1 MGNRN
6 FRQFPSP
13 LELGRSTTT
22 SPALRESLLAPFT
35 DVEDVPIDID
45 EDGVARPRPPR
56 ADEGE
61 ERARERADRIASGT
75 TRAGSR
81 GTGVSAAQAFGGRR
95 RPLGFL

>member
-22 SPALRESLLAPFT
+22 TPALRKSLLAPFT

-45 EDGVARPRPPR
+45 EDGVARPRPPGER
-56 ADEGE
+56 ERE
-61 ERARERADRIASGT
+61 ERARRRAGGIGFGT
-75 TRAGSR
+75 TPAGNR
-81 GTGVSAAQAFGGRR
+81 GTGVSRAEAFGRTR
-95 RPLGFL
+95 RPGFL